1 MKTDSIYSVQSS
13 INRQYI
19 FRTVVFMKTDSI
31 YSVQSYLKSKVT
43 SFVGNVQGE
52 TLLIIPTSWGQNLC
66 PQLVLCK
73 YMHNMFNWLFFLDL
87 SRQTQPTPRGLY
99 KCSKC
104 LTLIMF
110 LKSVAI
116 LVWPSVISKCI
127 LQIQLALEL
136 ACPIN
141 NTQSAINQDMTLL
154 YQARSGKYTY
164 CLKNL
169 LYNCLALH

>member
-13 INRQYI
+13 I
-19 FRTVVFMKTDSI
+19 
-31 YSVQSYLKSKVT
+31 KSKVT
-43 SFVGNVQGE
+43 SFVGNVRGE
-52 TLLIIPTSWGQNLC
+52 TYYSYKLRTKPLY
-66 PQLVLCK
+66 CK
-73 YMHNMFNWLFFLDL
+73 YMHNAFNWLFFLDL

-99 KCSKC
+99 KYSKC
-104 LTLIMF
+104 LTQIMF
-110 LKSVAI
+110 RKSVAI
-116 LVWPSVISKCI
+116 LVWSSVISMCI

-141 NTQSAINQDMTLL
+141 NTQSAINPDMKLL

-164 CLKNL
+164 CLKYL